1 MSSPPVGHRRGKGHQ
16 VVEKLSLVD
25 GDDVVAVERREERRG
40 KGRGREGW
48 GWSRCC
54 CCCCCCRRCCCRC
67 CGCFPLDG
75 TALLIPAALNRD
87 TQVREAGHGDAAL
100 FCFGAFF
107 FGSGHGGERR
117 GVIRER
123 QKTLPSSSSS
133 LFSSSY
139 PRHPGV
145 RHNRRNAVSGVLGA
159 RDQGDTAPGGL
170 FEEVAWAVRR
180 RKVVVEVS
188 FFYRSF
194 FPFFP
199 RRRRKSKVA
208 SGKKLTSCSAALRS
222 SSVDFPENMGPVMIS
237 IRPTGGWSLPLSS
250 SESFAPRQAEATIAR
265 CG

>member
-1 MSSPPVGHRRGKGHQ
+1 MLLVLLLLSPLLLPLLWLLSSRWHRPPYPCCSQSRHAGPRGGT
-16 VVEKLSLVD
+16 
-25 GDDVVAVERREERRG
+25 
-40 KGRGREGW
+40 
-48 GWSRCC
+48 
-54 CCCCCCRRCCCRC
+54 RRCS
-67 CGCFPLDG
+67 
-75 TALLIPAALNRD
+75 A
-87 TQVREAGHGDAAL
+87 V
-100 FCFGAFF
+100 CFGAFF